1 MEKVKVALVTGG
13 SSGIGAATARM
24 LAGAGIKVYAASRR
38 GTFPEENPMVVPVSL
53 DINDAEA
60 TEAVVKDIVA
70 REGRLDAVVCN
81 AGNGIYGPVE
91 GTLEEEARYQFET
104 NFFGNLKTI
113 QAALPRFRM
122 QGHGRIVTITSVM
135 AILQLPY
142 QGFYSAAKAALLSI
156 SESLSM
162 ELSGSGIQC
171 CSILPGDV
179 RTGFTSARKF
189 NRAAEDPSSAYRKS
203 MERNLGK
210 VEKDE
215 KNGMTPEVIA
225 RVVKRELG
233 RRKMHVRVI
242 PRLDYG
248 LVGVIVRLVPE
259 GLKLKIIKALY

>member
-13 SSGIGAATARM
+13 SSGIGAATARI
-24 LAGAGIKVYAASRR
+24 LAEAGVKVYAASRR
-38 GTFPEENPMVVPVSL
+38 GTFPEENPLVVPVSL
-53 DINDAEA
+53 DIND
-60 TEAVVKDIVA
+60 TEAGIALVKEIVA

-104 NFFGNLKTI
+104 NFFGNIKTI
-113 QAALPRFRM
+113 QACLPQFRA
-122 QGHGRIVTITSVM
+122 QGFGRIITITSVM

-179 RTGFTSARKF
+179 RTGFTSARKL
-189 NRAAEDPSSAYRKS
+189 NKAAENPSSAYKES
-203 MERNLGK
+203 MERNLK
-210 VEKDE
+210 KIEKDE
-215 KNGMTPEVIA
+215 NGGMKPEVIA
-225 RVVKRELG
+225 RAVLRELR

-248 LVGVIVRLVPE
+248 LAGLAVRLVPE
-259 GLKLKIIKALY
+259 GLRIKIIKALY